1 MLTVVN
7 NVELRRERVLYP
19 DMSVYLTDGGGITTK
34 NKRKAAKK
42 ASTSLLMLLIIASAI
57 LAFVPFRVTLATGN
71 VSSSLIGSCSSPSS
85 TCSTLLTL
93 AGTHI
98 AIDSLGL
105 FTQTSTLNALL
116 VGFVGSAFTPAYQSA
131 LSSVDYFAMK
141 AQKITVDIMQVTN
154 GTAQGLLGPFGS
166 GPVFTQAGAGTIELR
181 IVLLSVTISGYKLA
195 GQATNKYGEVS
206 LTGLNAAL
214 MISLD
219 RAFIDLFIDPL
230 SGVSTYLVQ
239 ADMTV
244 YQGLALLL
252 EAATL

>member
-1 MLTVVN
+1 MA
-7 NVELRRERVLYP
+7 
-19 DMSVYLTDGGGITTK
+19 K

-42 ASTSLLMLLIIASAI
+42 TSTSLLMLLIIASAI
-57 LAFVPFRVTLATGN
+57 LAFVPFRVTLATGA
-71 VSSSLIGSCSSPSS
+71 VSSSLIGSCTTSGT
-85 TCSTLLTL
+85 TCQTLLSL

-105 FTQTSTLNALL
+105 FTQTSTLNKLL
-116 VGFVGSAFTPAYQSA
+116 AGFVGNTSFTPAFQGA
-131 LSSVDYFAMK
+131 LGSIDYFALK
-141 AQKITVDIMQVTN
+141 SQKLTVDIMQVGN
-154 GTAQGLLGPFGS
+154 GTAQGLLGPFGT
-166 GPVFTQAGAGTIELR
+166 GPIFTQGGAGTIQLR

-195 GQATNKYGEVS
+195 GTAANKYGEVS

-214 MISLD
+214 IISLD